1 MLEWSVKSAKIGK
14 SEFHFLPLHVSVDDH
29 VDCMFRRKGKKIH
42 QTNLICLKVYVSL
55 FNSCVKLSVCVYI
68 YSLYC
73 VRYDGHRDIEAFLL
87 YDTCVRVYNS
97 DEYINWM
104 AKS

>member
-1 MLEWSVKSAKIGK
+1 MCKV
-14 SEFHFLPLHVSVDDH
+14 
-29 VDCMFRRKGKKIH
+29 
-42 QTNLICLKVYVSL
+42 IC
-55 FNSCVKLSVCVYI
+55 VCIYI